1 MKLQLPLVLSFALAV
16 LFSLNAKSG
25 IQNPKEIRIGTT
37 AGDFADL
44 ARNGLKPELEKLG
57 YKVHI
62 REFTDYVTPNLALA
76 DGSLDLNIF
85 QHKPYLD
92 QFSKDRRLNLKA
104 LAPIPT
110 APLGLYAG
118 RTKSLDEVRDE
129 KSVALPNDPT
139 NLSRALTILADLG
152 WIELDP
158 KANPILI
165 GLKDVKKNTRR
176 LNLRLLEAAQIP
188 RVRDDVDF
196 AIINGNFA
204 TSAGISLNSAL
215 AREKSD
221 LYINWIVTT
230 PALADGVIGKEILKI
245 VDSDRFQKFARS
257 RFSGYKFPANWK

>member
-1 MKLQLPLVLSFALAV
+1 MRLHIPLVLSFALAV

-25 IQNPKEIRIGTT
+25 IQNSKEIRIGTT

-57 YKVHI
+57 YKVHV

-92 QFSKDRRLNLKA
+92 QFSKDRKLNLTA
-104 LAPIPT
+104 LTPIPT

-118 RTKSLDEVRDE
+118 KTKSLDGVSDE

-165 GLKDVKKNTRR
+165 SLRDVKKNTRR

-196 AIINGNFA
+196 AVINGNFA
-204 TSAGISLNSAL
+204 TSAGISLSSAL
-215 AREKSD
+215 VKEKSD

-230 PALADGVIGKEILKI
+230 PALAQGELGKDI
-245 VDSDRFQKFARS
+245 VAIVSSERFRKFAHA
-257 RFSGYKFPANWK
+257 RFPGYKFPTSWK